1 MSITSDIRLKRRGQL
16 DLLNKERETLDATA
30 IDALTIILLKADPLA
45 DIATLDTS
53 AILRAAENLDETVR
67 AIKGVDKQIA
77 AIKEELFG

>member
-1 MSITSDIRLKRRGQL
+1 MSITSELRLKRRGQL

-30 IDALTIILLKADPLA
+30 TDALTIILLKADPHA
-45 DIATLDTS
+45 DIATFDTS

-67 AIKGVDKQIA
+67 AIKGVDQQIA